1 MSKPNHNENQM
12 LLHGMKEVV
21 AAAIDKA
28 LTAPKIKDPR
38 RELARYP
45 QRMTID
51 QVATYLNCSGPH
63 VFALFE
69 SGQLKGINIAL
80 PGSPRRCLRI
90 FRDSVADYETKQNE
104 NPS

>member
-38 RELARYP
+38 RELAKYP
-45 QRMTID
+45 QRMTVA
-51 QVATYLNCSGPH
+51 QVATFLNCAENH
-63 VFALFE
+63 VFNLFDC
-69 SGQLKGINIAL
+69 GKLKGIDIAL
-80 PGSPRRCLRI
+80 PGASRRCLRI